1 MATRKKAKSNVRS
14 NKSKAPAKN
23 SKALKSAAKIASKTA
38 AKTSVKTAKTAAKKP
53 VKSARKTIAKKP
65 AIKSANRN
73 GAPQPSSRPW
83 GQAGRALDGVRIL
96 DFTHVQSGPT
106 CTQLLAFM
114 GADVIKVERPG
125 VGDITRGQLRDVKG
139 ADSLYFTMLN
149 GSKRSIT
156 IDSKHPQGKE
166 ILDRLV
172 RECDVL
178 VENFAPGALDRMGL
192 TFEHIHALNPRMIV
206 ASVKGFGPGPYEDCK
221 VYENV
226 AQCAGGSASTT
237 GFREG
242 PPLVTGAQIGDSGT
256 GLHLALGIVSALY
269 QRTRTGRGQKVLCAM
284 QDGVLNLTRVK
295 LRDQQRLTHGP
306 LTEYSQYG
314 EGVAFGETVPRA
326 GNDSGGGQPG
336 WILKC
341 KGYESDPNAYIYF
354 ITQAPVWGPICD
366 VIGKSEWKSDPDYA
380 TPVARLPRLKHI
392 FDTIEQ
398 WTMTK
403 TKFEAMDILNKL
415 DIPCGPILS
424 MQELAHEQSL
434 RATGTVVEVEH
445 PVRGQYL
452 TVGNPIKLSDSIADV
467 RRSPLLGEH
476 TDEVLRDVLQYS
488 ERGDRGDQELR
499 CGERCGEERSGGSV
513 AYCTARA
520 REGGGPA
527 LDAEFGYWMP
537 ACAGMS
543 GWREIIYAYCGSRA
557 AGVRQGG
564 VGSAAQARRQR
575 RRRLCRAG
583 KAGRQGRPAQ
593 GGRARGQSAGLSAR
607 VVSQAGRV
615 GRIPRAQA

>member
-1 MATRKKAKSNVRS
+1 MATRKKAKSKPRA
-14 NKSKAPAKN
+14 NKLKAPAKKTA
-23 SKALKSAAKIASKTA
+23 SKAQKSAAKKTAKKAVKKPAKKAVKTA
-38 AKTSVKTAKTAAKKP
+38 ARKPAAK
-53 VKSARKTIAKKP
+53 AT
-65 AIKSANRN
+65 N
-73 GAPQPSSRPW
+73 GNGLPWPSSMPW
-83 GQAGRALDGVRIL
+83 GEAGRALDGVRIL

-226 AQCAGGSASTT
+226 AQCAGGAASTT

-314 EGVAFGETVPRA
+314 EGVPFGETVPRA

-354 ITQAPVWGPICD
+354 ITQTPVWGPICD
-366 VIGKSEWKSDPDYA
+366 VIGRSEWKSDPDYA

-403 TKFEAMDILNKL
+403 TKFEAMDILNQL

-445 PVRGQYL
+445 PTRGPYL

-488 ERGDRGDQELR
+488 EQEIDAIKT
-499 CGERCGEERSGGSV
+499 SGAVSV
-513 AYCTARA
+513 A
-520 REGGGPA
+520 EKK
-527 LDAEFGYWMP
+527 AE
-537 ACAGMS
+537 
-543 GWREIIYAYCGSRA
+543 A
-557 AGVRQGG
+557 A
-564 VGSAAQARRQR
+564 
-575 RRRLCRAG
+575 
-583 KAGRQGRPAQ
+583 
-593 GGRARGQSAGLSAR
+593 
-607 VVSQAGRV
+607 
-615 GRIPRAQA
+615 